1 MQAMKLKGGRNKS
14 LSPRQLQEQFE
25 PAELYKEVSAYW
37 FNTLKQRGDSQHDL
51 LALWALYPWPKN
63 SSLPSNM
70 LHYV

>member
-1 MQAMKLKGGRNKS
+1 MKLKGGRNKS

-51 LALWALYPWPKN
+51 LAL
-63 SSLPSNM
+63 
-70 LHYV
+70 